1 MAELRWYGHTAFRIK
16 AKEATIILDPVER
29 TTGYGMGKQSA
40 DIITL
45 SGDPLGRNLDAIRP
59 EYQVVDGPG
68 EYEMHDVF
76 ITGARTFQDDVKGAQ
91 AGYNTTYLIE
101 VEGLKI
107 GHLGNL
113 GHTLTETQSETLE
126 GVDILLVP
134 VGGETGLTYEK
145 AAQMA
150 TELSPKVVIP
160 MRYATDL
167 GDTSLGNLTEFC
179 RKLGVDMPQP
189 EDKLVIKPG
198 DLGETMSLRV
208 LTPDSDPVRR

>member
-16 AKEATIILDPVER
+16 AREATIIIDPVER

-45 SGDPLGRNLDAIRP
+45 SGDILGRNLEAIRP

-91 AGYNTTYLIE
+91 LGYNTTYLIE

-113 GHTLTETQSETLE
+113 GHSLTEVQAETLE
-126 GVDILLVP
+126 DVDILLVP

-145 AAQMA
+145 SAQMA

-160 MRYATDL
+160 MRYATEL
-167 GDTSLGNLTEFC
+167 GDSSLGSLTEFC
-179 RKLGVDMPQP
+179 RKLGVDMPEP

>member
-16 AKEATIILDPVER
+16 AREATVIMDPVER

-45 SGDPLGRNLDAIRP
+45 SGDKLGRNLDAIRP
-59 EYQVVDGPG
+59 EFQVIDGPG

-76 ITGARTFQDDVKGAQ
+76 ITGARTYQDDAKGAQ
-91 AGYNTTYLIE
+91 LGYNTTYLIE

-113 GHTLTETQSETLE
+113 GHSLTEVQAETLE
-126 GVDILLVP
+126 DVDILLVP

-160 MRYATDL
+160 MRYATEL
-167 GDTSLGNLTEFC
+167 GDTGLGSLTEFC
-179 RKLGVDMPQP
+179 RRLGVDMPAA